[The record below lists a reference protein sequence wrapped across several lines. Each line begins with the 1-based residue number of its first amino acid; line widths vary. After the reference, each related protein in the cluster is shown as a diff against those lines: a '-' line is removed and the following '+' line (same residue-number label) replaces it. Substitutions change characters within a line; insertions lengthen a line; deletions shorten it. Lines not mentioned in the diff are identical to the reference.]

1 MATPVNPKK
10 LLHSKWSA
18 VTPRNREKHFLVTE
32 LVEPDPPTA
41 ALEQVR
47 IEAVLTKR
55 VQVIAWREL
64 GDATKWRQ
72 GW

>member
-1 MATPVNPKK
+1 MSTPLNPKK

-18 VTPRNREKHFLVTE
+18 VQPRRREKHFLVTA

-41 ALEQVR
+41 PLEHVTL
-47 IEAVLTKR
+47 EAVLTKR
-55 VQVIAWREL
+55 TQVIAWREL
-64 GDATKWRQ
+64 GDATKWRR